1 MIGLNLYKVGKERC
15 TTCTCRTVP
24 DAHGRTARDAH
35 VALYEMHM
43 FVHCILTEEK
53 STSLRQKPSTFLI
66 FKHKHIAPDVQHL
79 FIRGYTILI

>member
-24 DAHGRTARDAH
+24 DAH

-43 FVHCILTEEK
+43 
-53 STSLRQKPSTFLI
+53 SY
-66 FKHKHIAPDVQHL
+66 IAPHRRKEYFSKAKAIYLPYIQ
-79 FIRGYTILI
+79 T